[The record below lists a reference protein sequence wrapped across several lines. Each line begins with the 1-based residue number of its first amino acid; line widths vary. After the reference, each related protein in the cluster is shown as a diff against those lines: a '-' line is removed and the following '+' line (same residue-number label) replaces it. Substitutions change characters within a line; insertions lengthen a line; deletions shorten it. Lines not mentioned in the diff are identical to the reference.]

1 MPRVKE
7 IEHPNGSPILE
18 ELYAEDHRTHGAVLN
33 STKVYAHCPPILH
46 ANKLLGKALEDSGL
60 LAPLLRAL
68 VCLRVAQINGCPF

>member
-7 IEHPNGSPILE
+7 IEHPNGNPILE
-18 ELYAEDHRTHGAVLN
+18 DAYAADRQAFGTVLN

-46 ANKLLGKALEDSGL
+46 AAKLLGKAVEESGL
-60 LAPLLRAL
+60 LEPSLRAL